1 MRLDGYDYK
10 PFFFAL
16 DYKDLS
22 YIYFIKTQ
30 DLYLMTSFKAK
41 VKCYEKSFS

>member
-1 MRLDGYDYK
+1 MRLDGQDYW
-10 PFFFAL
+10 FIYNL
-16 DYKDLS
+16 DYKDIS

-30 DLYLMTSFKAK
+30 DLYLMTSFKAL